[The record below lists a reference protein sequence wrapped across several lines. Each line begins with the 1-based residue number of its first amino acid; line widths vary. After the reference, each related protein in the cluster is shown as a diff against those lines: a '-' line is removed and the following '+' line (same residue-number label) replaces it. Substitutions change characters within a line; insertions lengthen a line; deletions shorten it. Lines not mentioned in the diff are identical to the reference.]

1 MLSKRYSPPSFALGY
16 ECDRDAL
23 HFPRPAR
30 DRVLDPGT
38 APALSNCV
46 HSAGIALKRASTFFP
61 HAPTTESS
69 PKNTTA
75 TYKLK

>member
-1 MLSKRYSPPSFALGY
+1 MLSRRYSPPSFALGY
-16 ECDRDAL
+16 ECDRAAL

-30 DRVLDPGT
+30 ARVLDSGT

-46 HSAGIALKRASTFFP
+46 HPAGIALKRASTFSP

-75 TYKLK
+75 TSKFK